1 MCFYSFVGFLSFRYF
16 PVYLCNL
23 CNCNYHHYHRFL
35 NCALKFFFFILAIAS
50 AKKILQT
57 WMIIKRVWNFVKQN
71 LCSLFFFVAVQY
83 IHITHT
89 GFLFMYIIWYI
100 HVYIIYVIHIY
111 IYTYIYI
118 YIYIVLR
125 FHDFCNIYIYIV
137 YEFNLI
143 LTMANRFY
151 KILILIMLFDF
162 DINNQ

>member
-1 MCFYSFVGFLSFRYF
+1 MCVFIRF

-35 NCALKFFFFILAIAS
+35 NCALKFFFFILAIVS

-57 WMIIKRVWNFVKQN
+57 WMIIKRVWKFVKQN
-71 LCSLFFFVAVQY
+71 LCSLFFCSCA
-83 IHITHT
+83 HT
-89 GFLFMYIIWYI
+89 GFLFVYILWYI
-100 HVYIIYVIHIY
+100 HVYIIYML
-111 IYTYIYI
+111 YIYI
-118 YIYIVLR
+118 YMYIYIALR
-125 FHDFCNIYIYIV
+125 FNDFCNIYIYIV

>member
-57 WMIIKRVWNFVKQN
+57 WMIIKRVWKFVKQN

-89 GFLFMYIIWYI
+89 GFLFMYIMWYI

-111 IYTYIYI
+111 IVSAYTFFWCFLLKCTISKYIYSLTI
-118 YIYIVLR
+118 FTNFKMVFHNIQLIRIR
-125 FHDFCNIYIYIV
+125 FN
-137 YEFNLI
+137 
-143 LTMANRFY
+143 
-151 KILILIMLFDF
+151 K
-162 DINNQ
+162 

>member
-57 WMIIKRVWNFVKQN
+57 WMIIKRVWKFVKQN
-71 LCSLFFFVAVQY
+71 LCSLFFFVTVQY

-111 IYTYIYI
+111 IYTYV